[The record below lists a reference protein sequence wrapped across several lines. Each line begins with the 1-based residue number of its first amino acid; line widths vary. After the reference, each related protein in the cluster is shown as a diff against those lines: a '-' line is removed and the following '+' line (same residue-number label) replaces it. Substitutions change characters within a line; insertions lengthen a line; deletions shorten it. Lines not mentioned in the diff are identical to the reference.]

1 MLVQERARVLF
12 DGLVP
17 AVSPTANGAVSAAK
31 NFSDLVKFRRETKHH
46 ATSTKLKKNFF

>member
-17 AVSPTANGAVSAAK
+17 AVSPTANSAVSAA
-31 NFSDLVKFRRETKHH
+31 
-46 ATSTKLKKNFF
+46 